1 MPKIKIDKLL
11 IDEIDQQIIDTGCY
25 QSIEL
30 LLRMGILPYSKY
42 EQWRRGEITYLAD
55 VFTHPQRI
63 HKLLEQADVYIHSLD
78 MLAEPVLMQQWVYG
92 GVQSKTG
99 NHLKFAAG
107 KSLLLN
113 KLDVQYKRKTDAGQ
127 MDLFFDNQSL
137 VIIKE
142 LKLSLIARDIRA
154 AGVKLHELYTLEPE
168 HEFYSQAKNLLD
180 ALVDAL
186 EENKIPCPE
195 KEMNYLLTV
204 LHPLAEKALSG
215 QERDYMSLFWQRLV
229 RVIDDTIYTEQKA
242 DTVQKKGEADDDSY
256 KMHSSFCYQQ
266 IPDWEAVIY
275 SIEQTIDAGKKPQ
288 LLTRLALAL
297 QKTGRREAYIQ
308 AVCDY
313 CWQFFTLQQQP
324 PVDMDNVLNSF
335 WHEFLELDEAW
346 GMQHFPAWLLIKE
359 PGLAHHLG
367 ADTTTP
373 EAFKLLQRLTLIE
386 IKEKNQH
393 IELREK
399 LKDRHSEML
408 KYYLK
413 NCSRIKR

>member
-1 MPKIKIDKLL
+1 MPKVKIDKLL
-11 IDEIDQQIIDTGCY
+11 IDAIDQQIIDTGCY

-30 LLRMGILPYSKY
+30 LLRMGILPYSEY
-42 EQWRRGEITYLAD
+42 ERWRRGEITYLAD
-55 VFTHPQRI
+55 VFTHPEHI
-63 HKLLEQADVYIHSLD
+63 HKLLEQADVYIHSLN
-78 MLAEPVLMQQWVYG
+78 MLAEPVLMQQWIHG
-92 GVQSKTG
+92 GVQSKSG
-99 NHLKFAAG
+99 NHLKFAAER
-107 KSLLLN
+107 SPLLN

-137 VIIKE
+137 IIIKE

-186 EENKIPCPE
+186 EENQICDPE

-204 LHPLAEKALSG
+204 LHPLAEKVLSG

-229 RVIDDTIYTEQKA
+229 KVIDDTTYTEQKA
-242 DTVQKKGEADDDSY
+242 DTVQKKGAADDDSY
-256 KMHSSFCYQQ
+256 RMHSSFCYQQ
-266 IPDWEAVIY
+266 IPDWEAVIH
-275 SIEQTIDAGKKPQ
+275 SIEQTIDARKKPL

-297 QKTGRREAYIQ
+297 QKTGRREACIQ
-308 AVCDY
+308 AICEY

-324 PVDMDNVLNSF
+324 PVDVDCVLSSR
-335 WHEFLELDEAW
+335 WHEFLEVDEVW

-359 PGLAHHLG
+359 PGLAHHLC
-367 ADTTTP
+367 AYTTAP
-373 EAFKLLQRLTLIE
+373 EAFKLLQTLTLIE

-399 LKDRHSEML
+399 LKDRHSEIL

-413 NCSRIKR
+413 NCSRIKK